1 MKTNDIKL
9 YIAFYLSDRYK
20 ILNWID
26 SFRNLQP
33 KLKNELN
40 ISPLIRIK
48 INMRR
53 TIEKDI

>member
-1 MKTNDIKL
+1 MGDQMKTNDIKP

-40 ISPLIRIK
+40 IVIGYIV
-48 INMRR
+48 
-53 TIEKDI
+53 